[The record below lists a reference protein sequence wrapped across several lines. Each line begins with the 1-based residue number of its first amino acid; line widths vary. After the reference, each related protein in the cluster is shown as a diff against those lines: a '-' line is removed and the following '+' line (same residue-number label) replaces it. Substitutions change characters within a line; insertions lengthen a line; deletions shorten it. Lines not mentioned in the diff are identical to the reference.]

1 VKIQRLPHL
10 SQPPRLQD
18 EGPFIGN
25 MSEVIWLFTA
35 CWHFSGVTWFVARSK
50 VRVTQ
55 NPQTPESRR
64 VLRSGKFL
72 PFLNENGKVPRV
84 RS

>member
-25 MSEVIWLFTA
+25 MSEVIRLLTA
-35 CWHFSGVTWFVARSK
+35 CCHFSGVTWLAAGPK

-55 NPQTPESRR
+55 NLQTRESRR
-64 VLRSGKFL
+64 VLRSGKFF
-72 PFLNENGKVPRV
+72 PFLNENGKVPRIH
-84 RS
+84 S